1 MLVQQTF
8 KNQLEE
14 VEATEG
20 KENERKMRK
29 KWKKVKSAPKS
40 TDDECQ
46 IYCGSLVP
54 VARLSHPRIT

>member
-1 MLVQQTF
+1 MLVQKTF
-8 KNQLEE
+8 KYQLEE
-14 VEATEG
+14 VEATVD
-20 KENERKMRK
+20 KKIRK

-46 IYCGSLVP
+46 IYCASLVP

>member
-20 KENERKMRK
+20 KENE
-29 KWKKVKSAPKS
+29 KKVEKSQKCPK
-40 TDDECQ
+40 
-46 IYCGSLVP
+46 I
-54 VARLSHPRIT
+54 H